1 MAQSFVNL
9 MILIDDANRDETV
22 AIAKAMNQVKVHICE
37 RNLKA
42 YLFTLVMV
50 SSTREVRNRKMS
62 VETNTRSDEK
72 VWTRGRIVSVAAS
85 LAVILPLAIVSYH
98 IGDLVPVATAT
109 TPEPVNANASAP
121 APAPAA
127 PPELVDLPPAV
138 SVVPLK
144 DVKGGS
150 FKLADFFGKVAVIN
164 LWATWCGPCR
174 REIPE
179 LVKLNKEFHSR
190 GVEMIGLS
198 TENPEASAEKVRK
211 FIQDFQIDYRI
222 GWAPAEVGVPL
233 MQGHEA
239 IPQIFV
245 ISRDGRILKRFLGYS
260 AAYSTQLKQVLEDA
274 LK

>member
-1 MAQSFVNL
+1 
-9 MILIDDANRDETV
+9 
-22 AIAKAMNQVKVHICE
+22 
-37 RNLKA
+37 
-42 YLFTLVMV
+42 
-50 SSTREVRNRKMS
+50 MS
-62 VETNTRSDEK
+62 VETNNRSDEK
-72 VWTRGRIVSVAAS
+72 VWTRGRIMSVAAS
-85 LAVILPLAIVSYH
+85 LAVILPLAIISYH
-98 IGDLVPVATAT
+98 IGDLVPVASAT
-109 TPEPVNANASAP
+109 TPTPVNANASAP

-144 DVKGGS
+144 DVKGAS
-150 FKLADFFGKVAVIN
+150 FKLADFFGKVQVVN

-222 GWAPAEVGVPL
+222 GWAPVEVGVPL
-233 MQGHEA
+233 MQGHES

-245 ISRDGRILKRFLGYS
+245 ISRDGRILKRFVGFSPANTS
-260 AAYSTQLKQVLEDA
+260 AQLKQALEDA

>member
-1 MAQSFVNL
+1 M
-9 MILIDDANRDETV
+9 
-22 AIAKAMNQVKVHICE
+22 
-37 RNLKA
+37 
-42 YLFTLVMV
+42 
-50 SSTREVRNRKMS
+50 
-62 VETNTRSDEK
+62 
-72 VWTRGRIVSVAAS
+72 
-85 LAVILPLAIVSYH
+85 
-98 IGDLVPVATAT
+98 
-109 TPEPVNANASAP
+109 
-121 APAPAA
+121 
-127 PPELVDLPPAV
+127 PPAV

-144 DVKGGS
+144 DVKGAS

-198 TENPEASAEKVRK
+198 TEDPNASAEKVRK

-222 GWAPAEVGVPL
+222 GWAPVEVGAPL
-233 MQGHEA
+233 MQGHQS

-245 ISRDGRILKRFLGYS
+245 ISRDIRILKHFVGFSPSYAS
-260 AAYSTQLKQVLEDA
+260 QLRQVIEEA

>member
-1 MAQSFVNL
+1 
-9 MILIDDANRDETV
+9 
-22 AIAKAMNQVKVHICE
+22 
-37 RNLKA
+37 
-42 YLFTLVMV
+42 
-50 SSTREVRNRKMS
+50 MS
-62 VETNTRSDEK
+62 VEPNNRSDEK
-72 VWTRGRIVSVAAS
+72 VWTRGRIMSMAAR

-98 IGDLVPVATAT
+98 IGGLVPVAAAT
-109 TPEPVNANASAP
+109 TPNPVNANASAP
-121 APAPAA
+121 APAPAPPA
-127 PPELVDLPPAV
+127 PDLPPAV

-144 DVKGGS
+144 DVNGS
-150 FKLADFFGKVAVIN
+150 PFKLADFFGKVAVIN

-190 GVEMIGLS
+190 GVEIVGLS

-222 GWAPAEVGVPL
+222 GWAPAEVGLPL
-233 MQGHEA
+233 MQGHES

-245 ISRDGRILKRFLGYS
+245 ISRDGRILQRFIGYS